1 MDFNQIIFI
10 FQILFTAA
18 VAENIALY
26 YFLGTCPL
34 ISVSNNLR
42 TSFQMGITVTFVMLI
57 SSSIN
62 FIVYNWILVPLE
74 LEYLQLL
81 FFVLSIAAITQFLEL
96 FLDRY
101 FHEIYASFGIFLP
114 LIAVNCAIL
123 GVSLFIVLREYDFV
137 TSVVYSLGS
146 GLGWLLVICL
156 IASLR
161 RRVDTSSI
169 SIYLGERGITMLIA
183 SIIAMAFYGLTT
195 AMKGLI

>member
-101 FHEIYASFGIFLP
+101 FPEIYASFGIFLP

-146 GLGWLLVICL
+146 GFFFKTKG
-156 IASLR
+156 R
-161 RRVDTSSI
+161 
-169 SIYLGERGITMLIA
+169 YL
-183 SIIAMAFYGLTT
+183 
-195 AMKGLI
+195 